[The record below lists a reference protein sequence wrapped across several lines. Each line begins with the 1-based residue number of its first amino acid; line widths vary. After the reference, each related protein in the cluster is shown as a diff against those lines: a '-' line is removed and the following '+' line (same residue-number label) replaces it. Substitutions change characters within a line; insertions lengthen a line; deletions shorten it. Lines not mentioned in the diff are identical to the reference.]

1 MKKPTPLV
9 ILIALLVSTTG
20 WASMESSSCY
30 QQLELKMPENNINRA
45 LYIFIDQT
53 MPLNARMQSTLNEL
67 LSEHP
72 KRGEQVRI
80 ARFSPNI
87 KGQYTELTYEGFLDS
102 KPSEAYL
109 YHLRDKDNRA
119 LQTCIEE
126 QKIKV
131 KQAMQSAIKHNLQ
144 LIDTQLPRTE
154 LLYALKRL
162 SETVLVN
169 DQIENKTVLII
180 SDGLEN
186 SEVTS
191 FYRRR
196 NIAPINVE
204 KEIAKVNK
212 HNLIAN
218 WHGANLYMF
227 GLGNIKDERRH
238 IKPSQLEML
247 KKFWNSYFSAGGAV
261 VKELG
266 TPAPLT
272 HHL

>member
-1 MKKPTPLV
+1 MRKPIQLV
-9 ILIALLVSTTG
+9 ILVTLLLSTTS
-20 WASMESSSCY
+20 WASMESRSCY
-30 QQLELKMPENNINRA
+30 QQLELEMPENNISRA

-53 MPLNARMQSTLNEL
+53 MPLNTRMRNTLNKL

-109 YHLRDKDNRA
+109 YQLRDEDKQA
-119 LQTCIEE
+119 LLSCIEE
-126 QKIKV
+126 QKTRT
-131 KQAMQSAIKHNLQ
+131 KQAMQNAFKHNLQ

-218 WHGANLYMF
+218 WHGANIYMF
-227 GLGNIKDERRH
+227 GIGNIKDERRH
-238 IKPSQLEML
+238 IKPSQLELL
-247 KKFWNSYFSAGGAV
+247 KKFWNSYFNAGGAV
-261 VKELG
+261 VKALG
-266 TPAPLT
+266 TPALLT
-272 HHL
+272 HQL